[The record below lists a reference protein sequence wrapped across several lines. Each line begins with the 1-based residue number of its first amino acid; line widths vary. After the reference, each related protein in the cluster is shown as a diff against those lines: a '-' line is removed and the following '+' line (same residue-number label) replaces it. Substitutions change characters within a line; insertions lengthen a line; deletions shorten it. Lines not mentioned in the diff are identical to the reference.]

1 MDWMATCPLWTVD
14 SHCSDTTS
22 SQVQKVALQNKVKLK
37 QRILRMATAGTA
49 EEINEEVQ
57 R

>member
-1 MDWMATCPLWTVD
+1 MDWMATCPLWTVN